1 MHAQNVQENP
11 TYKVDFT
18 IRDTGDAGG
27 KTGRKYS
34 LLVNRNVKSTFK
46 VGNRVP
52 VATGGT
58 SGGTLVN
65 TQFTYIDV
73 GMNIECVVAEAGS
86 RFAIHGDL
94 DISTAVMPDK
104 NVNRSAESHHL
115 ANPVEYGYDSAAGKT
130 DHRGVVRRPGDGQE
144 VRYRRGDYE
153 DVGTLPHGRGSDG
166 RRMIRSSIAAS
177 TALRVNGIGW

>member
-1 MHAQNVQENP
+1 MRISAWMMAAALLGPGLAVHAQNVQENS

-34 LLVNRNVKSTFK
+34 LLVNRNVKTTFK

-58 SGGTLVN
+58 NGGTLVN

-86 RFAIHGDL
+86 HFAIHGDL

-104 NVNRSAESHHL
+104 STNA
-115 ANPVEYGYDSAAGKT
+115 ANAPTISQIRLSLDTTVAAGKPT
-130 DHRGVVRRPGDGQE
+130 VVASFDDPVTSRKFDL
-144 VRYRRGDYE
+144 
-153 DVGTLPHGRGSDG
+153 DVA
-166 RRMIRSSIAAS
+166 IAKM
-177 TALRVNGIGW
+177 

>member
-1 MHAQNVQENP
+1 MRISAWMMAATLMGPGLAVHAQNVQENP

-104 NVNRSAESHHL
+104 NVTAVQ
-115 ANPVEYGYDSAAGKT
+115 NPTISQIRLNMDTTVPPGKPT
-130 DHRGVVRRPGDGQE
+130 IVASFDDPVTARKFDI
-144 VRYRRGDYE
+144 
-153 DVGTLPHGRGSDG
+153 DVAITK
-166 RRMIRSSIAAS
+166 M
-177 TALRVNGIGW
+177 

>member
-1 MHAQNVQENP
+1 MRISAWMIAAALLCPVLAVHAQDSREGL

-34 LLVNRNVKSTFK
+34 LLVNRSQKTTFK

-52 VATGGT
+52 IATGGT

-73 GMNIECVVAEAGS
+73 GMNIDCVVNESGS
-86 RFAIHGDL
+86 KFAIHGDL

-104 NVNRSAESHHL
+104 SPSAVQ
-115 ANPVEYGYDSAAGKT
+115 NPTISQIRLNMDTTVAAGKPT
-130 DHRGVVRRPGDGQE
+130 VVASFDDPVTARKFDI
-144 VRYRRGDYE
+144 
-153 DVGTLPHGRGSDG
+153 DV
-166 RRMIRSSIAAS
+166 SI
-177 TALRVNGIGW
+177 TKM

>member
-1 MHAQNVQENP
+1 MREDKYGMRISAWMMAAALLFPAAAVHAQENP

-27 KTGRKYS
+27 KTGRRYS
-34 LLVNRNVKSTFK
+34 LLVNRSQKTVFK

-58 SGGTLVN
+58 SNNALVN

-73 GMNIECVVAEAGS
+73 GLNIECVVAEAGS
-86 RFAIHGDL
+86 KFAMHADL

-104 NVNRSAESHHL
+104 SAS
-115 ANPVEYGYDSAAGKT
+115 AIQNPTISQIRLNIDTTIPPGKPT
-130 DHRGVVRRPGDGQE
+130 VVASFDDPVTARKFDI
-144 VRYRRGDYE
+144 
-153 DVGTLPHGRGSDG
+153 DVAITK
-166 RRMIRSSIAAS
+166 M
-177 TALRVNGIGW
+177 

>member
-1 MHAQNVQENP
+1 MRISAWMMAAALLGPGLAVHAQDVRT

-34 LLVNRNVKSTFK
+34 LLVNREQKTVFK

-73 GMNIECVVAEAGS
+73 GLNIDCVVAEAGS
-86 RFAIHGDL
+86 KFAIHADL

-104 NVNRSAESHHL
+104 NPNAVQ
-115 ANPVEYGYDSAAGKT
+115 NPTISQIRLNIDTTVAPGKPT
-130 DHRGVVRRPGDGQE
+130 VVASFDDPVTARKFDI
-144 VRYRRGDYE
+144 
-153 DVGTLPHGRGSDG
+153 DVAITK
-166 RRMIRSSIAAS
+166 M
-177 TALRVNGIGW
+177 

>member
-1 MHAQNVQENP
+1 MRISAWMMAAALMGAGLTVHAQDARDQLP
-11 TYKVDFT
+11 YKVDFT

-58 SGGTLVN
+58 NGGTLVN

-73 GMNIECVVAEAGS
+73 GMNIECVVADAGS

-104 NVNRSAESHHL
+104 NV
-115 ANPVEYGYDSAAGKT
+115 
-130 DHRGVVRRPGDGQE
+130 
-144 VRYRRGDYE
+144 
-153 DVGTLPHGRGSDG
+153 
-166 RRMIRSSIAAS
+166 
-177 TALRVNGIGW
+177 TALQNPTISQIRLNMDTTVAPGKPTIVASFDDPVTARKFDIDVTITKM

>member
-1 MHAQNVQENP
+1 MRFSAWMMAAALLAPGLVVHAQESSP
-11 TYKVDFT
+11 YKVDFT

-34 LLVNRNVKSTFK
+34 LLVTHNQKTVFK

-58 SGGTLVN
+58 SGSAMTVN

-73 GMNIECVVAEAGS
+73 GLNIDCAVAEAGS
-86 RFAIHGDL
+86 KFAIHADL

-104 NVNRSAESHHL
+104 NLSSVQNPTISQIKLNLDTIL
-115 ANPVEYGYDSAAGKT
+115 APGKPTVVASFDDPVT
-130 DHRGVVRRPGDGQE
+130 
-144 VRYRRGDYE
+144 
-153 DVGTLPHGRGSDG
+153 GRKFDLD
-166 RRMIRSSIAAS
+166 MTI
-177 TALRVNGIGW
+177 TKM